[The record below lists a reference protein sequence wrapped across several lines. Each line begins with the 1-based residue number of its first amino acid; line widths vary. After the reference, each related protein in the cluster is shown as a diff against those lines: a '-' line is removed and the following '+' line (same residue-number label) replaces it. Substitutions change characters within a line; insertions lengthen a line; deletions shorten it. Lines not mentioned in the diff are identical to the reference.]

1 MELTEATF
9 LYSIPPKPKTKM
21 FVINVSFTISAQ
33 KKQRC
38 PINATSARYTIQ
50 IYTNKLRSSEQKKEK
65 RDYAGDVSTASG
77 VTTNTPAHVLN
88 RQLLLPVDLQT
99 FSFDYIFEANFDRF
113 LFRSLLIIKLQTHVS
128 CFLVR

>member
-50 IYTNKLRSSEQKKEK
+50 IYTNKLRSSEQKKKKGIMRKMSPLPAFRLSQIEEEGVAE
-65 RDYAGDVSTASG
+65 DFAIQSASG
-77 VTTNTPAHVLN
+77 ISIATERT
-88 RQLLLPVDLQT
+88 
-99 FSFDYIFEANFDRF
+99 
-113 LFRSLLIIKLQTHVS
+113 RSTV
-128 CFLVR
+128 